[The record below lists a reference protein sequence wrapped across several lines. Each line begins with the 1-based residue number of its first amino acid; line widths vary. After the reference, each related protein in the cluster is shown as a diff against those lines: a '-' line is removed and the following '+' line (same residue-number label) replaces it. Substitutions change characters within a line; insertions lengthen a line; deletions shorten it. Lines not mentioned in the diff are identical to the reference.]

1 MVEDL
6 FQCHVSLNYDFTLL
20 SNKNNP
26 IIPLTDVSLNY
37 DFTLLSNLKS
47 KSKMSTNI
55 VKS

>member
-1 MVEDL
+1 MRY
-6 FQCHVSLNYDFTLL
+6 VSLNYDFTLL
-20 SNKNNP
+20 SNSELDDPVVK
-26 IIPLTDVSLNY
+26 LVSLNY

>member
-1 MVEDL
+1 MDFTNANVY
-6 FQCHVSLNYDFTLL
+6 VSLNYDFTLL
-20 SNKNNP
+20 SNSSRIFWEKQN
-26 IIPLTDVSLNY
+26 VSLNY